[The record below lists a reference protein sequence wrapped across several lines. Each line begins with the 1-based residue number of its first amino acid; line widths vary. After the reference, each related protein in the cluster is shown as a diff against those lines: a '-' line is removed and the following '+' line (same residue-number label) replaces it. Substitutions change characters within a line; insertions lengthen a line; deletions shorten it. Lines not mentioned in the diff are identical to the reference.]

1 MLDKWFGAGAAK
13 QFGTQ
18 MAMLLVQ
25 RAATEAEKSTRAKSA
40 KKGEKRFDAALLS
53 IEKKLAEFKTGNRLN
68 IYSKAQLGSAFK
80 FELLDNGFDQED
92 AEKLTTWL
100 LLKCN

>member
-1 MLDKWFGAGAAK
+1 MFDKWFGADVAK

-25 RAATEAEKSTRAKSA
+25 RAASEAERSARAKSS
-40 KKGEKRFDAALLS
+40 KQGEKRFDATLHS
-53 IEKKLAEFKTGNRLN
+53 IEKQLTKFVASHPLN

-80 FELLDNGFDQED
+80 HTLLENSFDPE
-92 AEKLTTWL
+92 AAKAMTTWL
-100 LLKCN
+100 LLRCK

>member
-1 MLDKWFGAGAAK
+1 MFDKWFGAAAAK
-13 QFGTQ
+13 EFGSQ

-25 RAATEAEKSTRAKSA
+25 RSADEAQKQSRAKSA
-40 KKGEKRFDAALLS
+40 RKGEKRFDATLLS
-53 IEKKLAEFKTGNRLN
+53 IEKRLADFKTKNRLN
-68 IYSKAQLGSAFK
+68 VYSKAQLGSAFK
-80 FELLDNGFDQED
+80 FCLLDNGFEQED

>member
-1 MLDKWFGAGAAK
+1 MLDKWFGAAAAK

-25 RAATEAEKSTRAKSA
+25 RATSEAEKSARAKSA

-53 IEKKLAEFKTGNRLN
+53 IERKLAEFKTSNRLN

-80 FELLDNGFDQED
+80 FALLDNGFEQGD

-100 LLKCN
+100 MLKCK

>member
-1 MLDKWFGAGAAK
+1 MFDKWFGAAAAK
-13 QFGTQ
+13 QFGAQ

-25 RAATEAEKSTRAKSA
+25 RSAEEAQKQARAKSTR
-40 KKGEKRFDAALLS
+40 KGEKRFDATLS
-53 IEKKLAEFKTGNRLN
+53 AIEKRLAQFKSENRLN

-80 FELLDNGFDQED
+80 YALIDNGFDQED